1 MYPPSQ
7 TRYRT
12 FLSLSEVLRFLGSS
26 LPLLIQSIYWSWLT
40 CRGRGKSCVL
50 FFFFPKM
57 YVIVPLWS
65 PTDTDNDI
73 ETRTSSTVGE
83 GSRWKGIYMVYL
95 IFLSFLTFTD
105 GVCL

>member
-1 MYPPSQ
+1 M
-7 TRYRT
+7 
-12 FLSLSEVLRFLGSS
+12 
-26 LPLLIQSIYWSWLT
+26 
-40 CRGRGKSCVL
+40 CL
-50 FFFFPKM
+50 FVCLFFPKM

-95 IFLSFLTFTD
+95 IFRSFLTFTD